1 VSPAV
6 PPVRLGNPDGT
17 LVAEFLPGLG
27 MVGSSL
33 RHHGEELLGQRGGPE
48 AYAERKSTF
57 GIPLLYPWAN
67 RLSEWEYD
75 QGGRRVHLDRSS
87 RVLKADPDTG
97 LPIHGALAA
106 TPYWE
111 VIGGCADNG
120 DSAVE
125 VTLDYGAH
133 PELMSV
139 FPFAHRL
146 SLRAA
151 LTEEAL
157 SLRLDVTATGQDRVP
172 ISFGFHPYLTLPG
185 GRREDWELE
194 LPVRRQLA
202 LDDHGIPS
210 GQRRELV
217 PGALS
222 GALGERTFDDSFDE
236 LAGEPPVFSLADARR
251 RLELRFDEGYPFA
264 QVFAPP
270 GSTFIA
276 FEPMTA
282 AVNALRS
289 GEGLRLLD
297 PGQSFTARFTIAV
310 SWR

>member
-1 VSPAV
+1 MSTA
-6 PPVRLGNPDGT
+6 PPVRLRSPDGA
-17 LVAEFLPGLG
+17 LEAEFLPGLG

-48 AYAERKSTF
+48 AYAQRKSTF

-67 RLSEWEYD
+67 RLSDWEYD
-75 QGGRRVHLDRSS
+75 QGRHVDLDRSS
-87 RVLKADPDTG
+87 TVLKADPDTG

-111 VIGGCADNG
+111 LGGVGSGGCEG
-120 DSAVE
+120 VE
-125 VTLDYGAH
+125 ATLDYAAH

-146 SLRAA
+146 GFRASVNDEE
-151 LTEEAL
+151 LTV
-157 SLRLDVTATGQDRVP
+157 RLDVTATGQDRVP

-185 GRREDWELE
+185 ARREDWELG
-194 LPVRRQLA
+194 LPVRRQA
-202 LDDHGIPS
+202 VLDDHGIPS
-210 GQRRELV
+210 GEHVELR

-222 GALGERTFDDSFDE
+222 GVLGVRTFDDSFDE
-236 LAGEPPVFSLADARR
+236 LSGEPPVFSLADARR
-251 RLELRFDEGYPFA
+251 RIALRYDEGYPFA
-264 QVFAPP
+264 QVYAPE
-270 GSTFIA
+270 GSSFIA

-282 AVNALRS
+282 AVNALRT
-289 GEGLRLLD
+289 GGGLRLLE
-297 PGQSFTARFTIAV
+297 PAQTFTARFTISV